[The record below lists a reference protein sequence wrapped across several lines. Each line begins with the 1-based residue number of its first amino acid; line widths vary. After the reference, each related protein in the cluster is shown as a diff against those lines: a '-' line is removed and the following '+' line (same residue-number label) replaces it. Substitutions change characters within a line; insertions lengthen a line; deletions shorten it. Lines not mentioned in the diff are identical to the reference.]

1 MSNITVIGTGYVGLV
16 TGSCLS
22 DFGHRITCVDKD
34 EKKIARLL
42 KGEVPIYE
50 PGLETIVERN
60 AYYGRLNFTTDTAEA
75 VKGSEVVFIAVGTP
89 PADDGSADLQYVE
102 AAARDIA
109 RAMDGYRV
117 IVDKSTVPIGTG
129 ERVRSWI
136 REELEARGVD
146 YDFDVVSN
154 PEFLREGSAVQDFTH
169 PDRVVIGTESARAR
183 EAMRQ
188 VYRVLYLNETP
199 FIETNIETAE
209 MIKYSANAFLA
220 MKITFINEVA
230 NLCEKVGANVQD
242 VARAMG
248 RDGRISPK
256 FLHAGPG
263 YGGSCFPKDTRAL
276 AEIGKAAGARIRL
289 IEQTVE
295 SNERQKHLMARK
307 VILALA
313 PLSSGEAI
321 SDAFNAFDAS
331 GPAGSAI
338 SAGSA
343 GSAEVG
349 NFPIPPKV
357 LEGKTIAVLGLAFK
371 PNTDDMRES
380 PAITILEDLAAAGA
394 SFRAYDPEAMEE
406 AAWRLEH
413 LGRQVAFSVD
423 EYEAMDGAD
432 ALLVLTEWNQFR
444 NLDLERVKK
453 LLKEPNFFDLRNI
466 YNRPLL
472 EELGFRY
479 FGVGV

>member
-1 MSNITVIGTGYVGLV
+1 MSKITVIGTGYVGLV

-22 DFGHRITCVDKD
+22 DFGHKITCVDNDK
-34 EKKIARLL
+34 KKIARLL
-42 KGEVPIYE
+42 KGEIPIYE
-50 PGLETIVERN
+50 PGLEAIVERN
-60 AYYGRLNFTTDTAEA
+60 AYYGRLNFSTDTAAA
-75 VKGSEVVFIAVGTP
+75 VAESEVIFIAVGTP

-102 AAARDIA
+102 AVAREIA

-129 ERVRSWI
+129 ARVRAWVQ
-136 REELEARGVD
+136 EELDKRGAS
-146 YDFDVVSN
+146 YEFDVVSN

-169 PDRVVIGTESARAR
+169 PDRIVVGTESDRAR
-183 EAMRQ
+183 DTMRQ

-230 NLCEKVGANVQD
+230 NLSEKVGANVQD

-276 AEIGKAAGARIRL
+276 AEIGKAAGARQYL
-289 IEQTVE
+289 IERTVE
-295 SNERQKHLMARK
+295 SNEQQKHLMAAK
-307 VILALA
+307 VRSALA
-313 PLSSGEAI
+313 GASA
-321 SDAFNAFDAS
+321 AS
-331 GPAGSAI
+331 GDLS
-338 SAGSA
+338 
-343 GSAEVG
+343 
-349 NFPIPPKV
+349 
-357 LEGKTIAVLGLAFK
+357 GKTLAVLGLAFK

-380 PAITILEDLAAAGA
+380 PAITIISDLAAAGA
-394 SFRAYDPEAMEE
+394 HFRAYDPEAMEE

-413 LGRQVAFSVD
+413 VKDHVAFTAD

-432 ALLVLTEWNQFR
+432 AVLILTEWNQFR
-444 NLDLERVKK
+444 NLDLQRVKE
-453 LLKEPNFFDLRNI
+453 LLKTPNFFDLRNI
-466 YNRPLL
+466 YNRPML
-472 EELGFRY
+472 EELGFTY
-479 FGVGV
+479 YGVGV

>member
-1 MSNITVIGTGYVGLV
+1 MPNITVIGTGYVGLV

-22 DFGHRITCVDKD
+22 DFGHKITCVDND

-42 KGEVPIYE
+42 KGEIPIFE

-60 AYYGRLNFTTDTAEA
+60 AYYGRLNFTTDTAKA
-75 VKGSEVVFIAVGTP
+75 VRESDVIFIAVGTP

-102 AAARDIA
+102 AVARDIA

-129 ERVRSWI
+129 ARVRSWI
-136 REELEARGVD
+136 REELDARGLD

-169 PDRVVIGTESARAR
+169 PDRVVIGAESDRAR
-183 EAMRQ
+183 EVMRQ
-188 VYRVLYLNETP
+188 VYRVLFLNETP

-276 AEIGKAAGARIRL
+276 AEIGKVAGARVHL

-295 SNERQKHLMARK
+295 SNERQKHIIARK
-307 VILALA
+307 VMDVLSAAKSSAESGAESRAEKSTENRAKNRPEKSAPSSHALA
-313 PLSSGEAI
+313 GR
-321 SDAFNAFDAS
+321 
-331 GPAGSAI
+331 
-338 SAGSA
+338 
-343 GSAEVG
+343 
-349 NFPIPPKV
+349 
-357 LEGKTIAVLGLAFK
+357 TIAVLGLAFK

-380 PAITILEDLAAAGA
+380 PAITILEDLVAAGA
-394 SFRAYDPEAMEE
+394 KFRAYDPEAMEE

-413 LGRQVAFSVD
+413 LGDHVAFTAD

-432 ALLVLTEWNQFR
+432 AVLVLTEWNQFR
-444 NLDLERVKK
+444 NLDLSRVKS
-453 LLKEPNFFDLRNI
+453 LMKEANFFDLRNI
-466 YNRPLL
+466 YNRPML
-472 EELGFRY
+472 EELGFNY

>member
-1 MSNITVIGTGYVGLV
+1 MSKITVIGTGYVGLV

-22 DFGHRITCVDKD
+22 DFGHKITCVDNDK
-34 EKKIARLL
+34 KKIARLL
-42 KGEVPIYE
+42 KGEIPIYE
-50 PGLETIVERN
+50 PGLEAIVERN
-60 AYYGRLNFTTDTAEA
+60 AYYGRLNFSTDTAGA
-75 VKGSEVVFIAVGTP
+75 VRESDVIFIAVGTP

-102 AAARDIA
+102 AVARDIA

-129 ERVRSWI
+129 AKVRSWI
-136 REELEARGVD
+136 REELDARGLD

-169 PDRVVIGTESARAR
+169 PDRIVVGTESDRAR
-183 EAMRQ
+183 DTMRQ

-230 NLCEKVGANVQD
+230 NLSEKVGANVQD

-276 AEIGKAAGARIRL
+276 AEIGKAAGARQYL
-289 IEQTVE
+289 IERTVE
-295 SNERQKHLMARK
+295 SNEQQKHLMADK
-307 VILALA
+307 VSSALSA
-313 PLSSGEAI
+313 AGA
-321 SDAFNAFDAS
+321 AS
-331 GPAGSAI
+331 GDLS
-338 SAGSA
+338 
-343 GSAEVG
+343 V
-349 NFPIPPKV
+349 
-357 LEGKTIAVLGLAFK
+357 KTLAVLGLAFK

-380 PAITILEDLAAAGA
+380 PAITIISDLAAAGA
-394 SFRAYDPEAMEE
+394 HFRAYDPEAMEE

-413 LGRQVAFSVD
+413 VKDHVAFTAD

-432 ALLVLTEWNQFR
+432 AVLILTEWNQFR
-444 NLDLERVKK
+444 NLDLQRVKE
-453 LLKEPNFFDLRNI
+453 LLRQPYFFDLRNI
-466 YNRPLL
+466 YNRPML
-472 EELGFRY
+472 EELGFNY
-479 FGVGV
+479 IGVGV